1 MTFNTKLNIGDT
13 VWHISTREGCIKETT
28 ITGITVVHKPTHYLR
43 GECQTKIVYESND
56 NSNFAEENEG
66 KFWWATRK
74 GIIEYLTN
82 TLKAADKKKPISIAV
97 PRPSKSLDEEF
108 NELFDDNVPHPP
120 TRSSNQ
126 SLLKAFEDV
135 FSPKQPL
142 PEEKFKITIPP
153 DLYRRMSKI
162 AEATSKTKHVRCDC
176 GLHRKS
182 ELIRRMKKLPGIREK
197 DLNDLYEELFES

>member
-28 ITGITVVHKPTHYLR
+28 ITGVTIVHRPTDYYQ
-43 GECQTKIVYESND
+43 GQCQTKIVYESTD
-56 NSNFAEENEG
+56 NCNFAEENEG
-66 KFWWATRK
+66 KFWWATRR
-74 GIIEYLTN
+74 GIIEHLTK
-82 TLKAADKKKPISIAV
+82 TLRAADKKKPFSVAA

-108 NELFDDNVPHPP
+108 NEFFNDDVPHPP

-126 SLLKAFEDV
+126 DLLRAFEDV
-135 FSPKQPL
+135 FNDKQPRA
-142 PEEKFKITIPP
+142 EEKFKIAIPP

-162 AEATSKTKHVRCDC
+162 TEGLAKKENCKC
-176 GLHRKS
+176 GVHRKS

-197 DLNDLYEELFES
+197 TISDLYDELFEQ

>member
-28 ITGITVVHKPTHYLR
+28 ITGITVVHKPTHYLK
-43 GECQTKIVYESND
+43 GECQTKIVYESSD

-66 KFWWATRK
+66 KFWWATRR
-74 GIIEYLTN
+74 GIIEHLTK
-82 TLKAADKKKPISIAV
+82 TLKAADKQKPISVAA

-108 NELFDDNVPHPP
+108 DEFFGDAMPRPP
-120 TRSSNQ
+120 MRSSNRN
-126 SLLKAFEDV
+126 LLKAFEDV
-135 FSPKQPL
+135 FSPKQPQ
-142 PEEKFKITIPP
+142 PEEKFKIAIPP

-162 AEATSKTKHVRCDC
+162 AEATSKPKRCDC

-182 ELIRRMKKLPGIREK
+182 ELIRRMKKLPGTREK
-197 DLNDLYEELFES
+197 TISDLYDELFDE